1 MRTFLPRIQLTPQHA
16 VTARIIDGKAIAA
29 SVRDTV
35 RNRILARTAHGF
47 RPPGLAVILV
57 GNDPASEVYVRNK
70 RKACSEAGVASFS
83 WDLPDH
89 TTQKELLDLIDQL
102 NRRED
107 VDGILVQLPLP
118 PQMDA
123 ETIIERIEPTKD
135 VDGFHP
141 YNIGRLALRMPVLRS
156 CTPRGIIMLLESTGE
171 AIRGR
176 NAVVVGASNH
186 VGRPMALELLLAG
199 CTTTI
204 AHRFTRDLPSVVAS
218 AEVLV
223 VAVGKIALV
232 QGEWIRPGAI
242 VIDVGINRQPDGSL
256 RGDVAFESACTRASW
271 ITPVPGG
278 VGPVTVATLL
288 LNTLEAAENRQKTK
302 APA

>member
-1 MRTFLPRIQLTPQHA
+1 M
-16 VTARIIDGKAIAA
+16 TARIIDGKAIAA
-29 SVRDTV
+29 GIRDAV
-35 RNRILARTAHGF
+35 RNRILTRTTRGL

-70 RKACSEAGVASFS
+70 RRACSEVGLASFS
-83 WDLPDH
+83 WDLPVH

-123 ETIIERIEPTKD
+123 ETIIERIHPRKD

-156 CTPRGIIMLLESTGE
+156 CTPRGVMMLLESTGE

-199 CTTTI
+199 CTTTV

-223 VAVGKIALV
+223 VAVGKMGLV
-232 QGEWIRPGAI
+232 KGEWIRPGAT
-242 VIDVGINRQPDGSL
+242 VIDVGINRQADGSL
-256 RGDVAFESACTRASW
+256 RGDVVFDSACERAGW

-288 LNTLEAAENRQKTK
+288 LNTLEAAETRG
-302 APA
+302 

>member
-1 MRTFLPRIQLTPQHA
+1 MRTFRPRFQLTPQDA

-29 SVRDTV
+29 SVRDAT
-35 RNRILARTAHGF
+35 RNRILARTARGF

-102 NRRED
+102 NRREE

-123 ETIIERIEPTKD
+123 ETIIERIDPSKD

-156 CTPRGIIMLLESTGE
+156 CTPRGIMMLLESTGE

-204 AHRFTRDLPSVVAS
+204 AHRFTRDLPSVVAN

-223 VAVGKIALV
+223 VAVGKIGLV

-242 VIDVGINRQPDGSL
+242 VIDVGINRQADGSL
-256 RGDVAFESACTRASW
+256 RGDVAFESACARAGW